1 MDGVD
6 GGTVEAEAQDV
17 AVAAGALEALIEV
30 KT

>member
-1 MDGVD
+1 MDRVD

-17 AVAAGALEALIEV
+17 TVATGAPEALIEV